1 MQQSVKTGKIYR
13 QVNWELESLGSRS
26 TKNAVSIQNTRSE
39 LGGHLSDIAEL
50 SLCSAETDQSL
61 SALQELFE

>member
-26 TKNAVSIQNTRSE
+26 MLLASRIQGVNW
-39 LGGHLSDIAEL
+39 GDIYL
-50 SLCSAETDQSL
+50 ILQSLVCLCSAGTDQSL